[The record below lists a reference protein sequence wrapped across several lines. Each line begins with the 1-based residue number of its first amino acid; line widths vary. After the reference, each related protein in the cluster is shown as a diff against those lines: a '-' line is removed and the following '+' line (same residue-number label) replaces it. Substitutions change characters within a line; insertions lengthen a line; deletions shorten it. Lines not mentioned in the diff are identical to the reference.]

1 MADHELSNHSSAPE
15 VNYVPSPPMAPE
27 KAAALIASAFPDVDT
42 TAVRHIGS
50 GTLFDAFRTSDDWA
64 FRFPRWDWCGD
75 LFEPEARTH
84 DFVARFLPE
93 HIRLPRVQLL
103 AEPSE
108 RFPYRFAGHRF
119 VHGIAGNAVDEAL
132 MPTVARELAEFL
144 GALHSIP
151 EAAAEAAGFR
161 QITKA
166 DPGRQEWFDHGMAV
180 SVRLRGL
187 DPVVRDAVDW
197 LHTAPMTDPVVAERQ
212 LVHTSVDPE
221 HLLFDPTTGAL
232 IGVLDW
238 TDASLGDAARNFV
251 NLVTWRGW
259 PFAEEV
265 LAAYPRSVD
274 DEFRARLRWMS
285 QWLSVI
291 WLAFAPEQGR
301 EVKRDIAGVHHAF
314 AANPNEPVLSA

>member
-1 MADHELSNHSSAPE
+1 MADTELSNHSSEPE
-15 VNYVPSPPMAPE
+15 DKYVPQPPMAPE
-27 KAAALIASAFPDVDT
+27 KAASLIASAFPDVDT

-84 DFVARFLPE
+84 EFLAKVLPA

-108 RFPYRFAGHRF
+108 RFPYRFAGHRYVSGVPF
-119 VHGIAGNAVDEAL
+119 DTLNEAL
-132 MPTVARELAEFL
+132 VPAASRQLAEFL
-144 GALHSIP
+144 GALHSVP
-151 EAAAEAAGFR
+151 EATARAAGFR
-161 QITKA
+161 EITID
-166 DPGRQEWFDHGMAV
+166 DPGRREWYEQGMAA
-180 SVRLRGL
+180 SLELRGI

-197 LHTAPMTDPVVAERQ
+197 WHADPMTSPPLAAHQ

-221 HLLFDPTTGAL
+221 HLLFDPATGSL

-238 TDASLGDAARNFV
+238 TDASLGDAARDFV
-251 NLVTWRGW
+251 NLLTWRGW
-259 PFAEEV
+259 GFVDEL
-265 LAAYPRSVD
+265 LAQYPRSVD
-274 DEFRARLRWMS
+274 SEFRTRLRWMA

-301 EVKRDIAGVHHAF
+301 DMQRDIRGVHNAF
-314 AANPNEPVLSA
+314 AANPNEPANVA